1 MSKKHALLYSCG
13 EGFVPVRRQLEAANH
28 NPALFHQTK
37 IQWPYRYISTWIHL
51 KKSLVPISVTVRKEI
66 RRKSILTLSLSR
78 IDELNG
84 ISIQCPS
91 RDKSLSEELFKCLLR
106 TNTHFTIRRIGR
118 GGFGGG
124 NRGFD
129 QGPPERVVDFAL
141 FTHTCQQDL
150 VCKVTHDDV
159 PYFNAP
165 LYFEN
170 KQKIGIVDEVFGG
183 INDKYISV
191 KLDQGVKAAS
201 FSSGTKL
208 FIDPYKLLPLSRFLD
223 NGGRG
228 GGRGGGGRGRGGGGR
243 GRGGGGRGRFGGGRG
258 CFLRNSK
265 EFR

>member
-1 MSKKHALLYSCG
+1 MGRFQRGGGSSRGGGL
-13 EGFVPVRRQLEAANH
+13 GFNRGGSGGGGFNRGGGGGFNRGGGGGG
-28 NPALFHQTK
+28 F
-37 IQWPYRYISTWIHL
+37 RG
-51 KKSLVPISVTVRKEI
+51 RGGGGGF
-66 RRKSILTLSLSR
+66 R
-78 IDELNG
+78 G
-84 ISIQCPS
+84 GGG
-91 RDKSLSEELFKCLLR
+91 
-106 TNTHFTIRRIGR
+106 GR

-258 CFLRNSK
+258 GRGGGFGGGRGGGGGGRGG
-265 EFR
+265 FRR